1 MSRSVPTD
9 NLPGYEELIPKYSE
23 EELLNVLR
31 KRSYYTKEAADLAI
45 QEAIKRGII
54 NSEQDL
60 FSEKFKE
67 EKLQFSWFPVPQ
79 NKEARHKLRRSIIR
93 SMVGAGLI
101 PLVFGAYQIYR
112 GYGAHSEIY
121 VAFGLLW
128 IVLSIL
134 LKRNKIGSIILFLGI
149 ADLAAAAYLLYKILV
164 SGHAVIE
171 YFIVLT
177 ISLMVLYGLIF
188 LSKISKAE
196 IPS

>member
-112 GYGAHSEIY
+112 GYGEHNEIY
-121 VAFGLLW
+121 VTFGLLW

-149 ADLAAAAYLLYKILV
+149 ADLAAAAYLLYMILV

-171 YFIVLT
+171 CFIVLT